1 MGVVGRIDSAGE
13 NTIVEMGKTTKD
25 LLCQRKRERA
35 TGRRGCDREEG
46 RSSTGLGPENYG
58 CQEGEADSQG
68 SGHAVRRLRINS
80 RHGCIE
86 GSWSSPVV
94 WGLRPRGKL
103 AHRYAKHLEE
113 R

>member
-46 RSSTGLGPENYG
+46 RSSTGLGPEDYG
-58 CQEGEADSQG
+58 CQEGEADSN
-68 SGHAVRRLRINS
+68 RRN
-80 RHGCIE
+80 GEDDE
-86 GSWSSPVV
+86 G
-94 WGLRPRGKL
+94 L
-103 AHRYAKHLEE
+103 ALSKETRASNRTKRL
-113 R
+113 